1 MPTAR
6 WLLAFVLFAWTVPA
20 AADAFPQTSVP
31 ASSPANDAARAMN
44 EHRYDAAAAAY
55 RELLKAH
62 PDEPGVLAN
71 LGIAL
76 AMSGHEA
83 DAIAPLQRALAL
95 NPRLANA
102 RMFLGS
108 CYLSVDEPQ
117 KAVTALKDALV
128 QQPSS
133 LENRRRLAEAYAA
146 ADRAEDALAELR
158 KITEIA
164 PRDPAGLFALGHAY
178 NGVAQDAMAT
188 FNDRPEDLPWRQL
201 LLADALAEDGRFTD
215 AFALYRS
222 SLERMPAM
230 ASIHDSIARIYQQ
243 TSHPDWAARERSQ
256 GVLPASACASR
267 KALCEFRA
275 GHYRIV
281 LAGALNQLDPESRYW
296 AARAA
301 GALAGGAFQQLV
313 PPPDLARPAYK
324 QLDPLPDSRERRLIR
339 ATLARGQRRYAD
351 AIRELEAALKLAPVD
366 PDLLAELGAAYYYA
380 RDFDK
385 TVSTL
390 QPLLKSRDNDP
401 QLLSMCGEAL
411 LELQRIDDAIALL
424 ERATS
429 LDSSNSSARLA
440 LARAYVQKGYYA
452 AAIPLMEVELSED
465 TDGSLYVQLAR
476 AYKGVGNADKAA
488 ELLARSEQLQ
498 RAAQEKSAAA
508 GQRTITPPK

>member
-1 MPTAR
+1 MPTAP
-6 WLLAFVLFAWTVPA
+6 WLLASVLFAWTVPGA
-20 AADAFPQTSVP
+20 ANAFPQTSVP
-31 ASSPANDAARAMN
+31 VSSPANDAARAMN

-55 RELLKAH
+55 RELLKAR

-108 CYLSVDEPQ
+108 CYLAVDEPQ
-117 KAVTALKDALV
+117 KAVTALKDALS

-146 ADRAEDALAELR
+146 ADRPEDALAELR

-164 PRDPAGLFALGHAY
+164 PRDPAGWFALGHAY

-201 LLADALAEDGRFTD
+201 LLADALAEDGRLID

-222 SLERMPAM
+222 SLEQMPAM
-230 ASIHDSIARIYQQ
+230 VSIHDSIARIYQQ

-267 KALCEFRA
+267 KSLCEFRA

-301 GALAGGAFQQLV
+301 AE
-313 PPPDLARPAYK
+313 LARAAFK
-324 QLDPLPDSRERRLIR
+324 QLDTPPDSRERRLIR

-351 AIRELEAALKLAPVD
+351 AIRELEAALKLAPGD

-380 RDFDK
+380 RDFDR

-440 LARAYVQKGYYA
+440 LARAYAQKGYYA

-465 TDGSLYVQLAR
+465 TDGSLHIQLAR

-508 GQRTITPPK
+508 GQRTITAPK